1 MSDDMTDAQNLPPV
15 PEVAIEAAQR
25 IVTDFDTKLP
35 RAFDALIVA
44 RAYLDAQAEIEQLR
58 AERDAGLE
66 SLRDQLVARRASAD
80 EIERLRAA
88 HDERLWVVRN
98 DIRRE
103 AFEEAA
109 KVCERLNGGRIGW
122 AVGAELDEAAAAIR
136 ALKENT

>member
-1 MSDDMTDAQNLPPV
+1 MSDDLVKWLRQDAAEWEILDNT
-15 PEVAIEAAQR
+15 EAG
-25 IVTDFDTKLP
+25 TKL
-35 RAFDALIVA
+35 RAA
-44 RAYLDAQAEIEQLR
+44 
-58 AERDAGLE
+58 
-66 SLRDQLVARRASAD
+66 AD

-136 ALKENT
+136 ALKETHT

>member
-1 MSDDMTDAQNLPPV
+1 MSDDLIEKLRWSAAST
-15 PEVAIEAAQR
+15 EVSEELTAYG
-25 IVTDFDTKLP
+25 KL
-35 RAFDALIVA
+35 
-44 RAYLDAQAEIEQLR
+44 LDAA
-58 AERDAGLE
+58 AT
-66 SLRDQLVARRASAD
+66 
-80 EIERLRAA
+80 EIERMRAA
-88 HDERLWVVRN
+88 DDERLWVVRN